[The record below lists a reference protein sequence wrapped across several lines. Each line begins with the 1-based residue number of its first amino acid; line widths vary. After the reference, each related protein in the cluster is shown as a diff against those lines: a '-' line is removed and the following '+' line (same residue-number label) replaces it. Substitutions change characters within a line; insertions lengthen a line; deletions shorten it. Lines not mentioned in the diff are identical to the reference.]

1 MSIDPGAAT
10 RECPACHSAAPE
22 APFCG
27 RCGASLAGPVTAWS
41 TLLRPQV
48 YATAHREPLW
58 APRVTSTLFPRVAG
72 ATRMPYRVGLV
83 LILIAIC
90 VLSAMRLNVPL
101 LVISVI
107 GLPLLFLVYLWE
119 SDVFT
124 DIPRRTLATSM
135 LLGIA
140 LGAGAWLI
148 AGRLVARSYGLST
161 GSGLLFLVEEL
172 HAGFLLAAAGVV
184 LMVVP
189 ALVTRIFSM
198 PQREALDGFVV
209 GAFGALCYSTAAV
222 ITMLVPQLTEG
233 LVVHPDAGKLFENSI
248 TAIVNAVVTIAL
260 GGVVGLALWFRP
272 HRRAGR
278 DPRRARLALA
288 ACVALAAG
296 CYVAVWADFPV
307 SQFLN
312 EVAELALAVVA
323 LIVVRS
329 AVQLA
334 LLHEEPDPATGDP
347 VLCVHCERVV
357 PDLPFC
363 VACGAAARA
372 SSRSSRR
379 LRHQSPPV
387 RVFVG
392 G

>member
-1 MSIDPGAAT
+1 
-10 RECPACHSAAPE
+10 
-22 APFCG
+22 
-27 RCGASLAGPVTAWS
+27 
-41 TLLRPQV
+41 
-48 YATAHREPLW
+48 
-58 APRVTSTLFPRVAG
+58 
-72 ATRMPYRVGLV
+72 MPYRVGLV
-83 LILIAIC
+83 LVLIAIC

-288 ACVALAAG
+288 VCVALAAG

-387 RVFVG
+387 RAVVG